1 MAKVHNSAIVSR
13 DIEVS
18 FTFRRERIGFDVL
31 MDETFEGPWPGP
43 FDWEST
49 NCCRSFSVRPPAR
62 ESGIFE
68 LAPDRTW
75 RR

>member
-1 MAKVHNSAIVSR
+1 VAKVHHSAIVTR

-18 FTFRRERIGFDVL
+18 FTFWRERMGFDVL

-43 FDWEST
+43 FDWKST
-49 NCCRSFSVRPPAR
+49 TCCRSFSVRPAR
-62 ESGIFE
+62 ECGIVE